1 MQAVDDFNNLIHVDK
16 PTKCKLIVSSHN
28 YQNTPSIEELG
39 NLVAKLQSTGADIV
53 KFATTTIDITGVAR
67 VFHITANSQVSGV
80 SHACNEICK
89 LDLFFWLLLAYVVI

>member
-1 MQAVDDFNNLIHVDK
+1 MQAVDDFNNLIHGDK

-39 NLVAKLQSTGADIV
+39 NLVAKIQSTGADIV
-53 KFATTTIDITGVAR
+53 KFATTAVDITDVAR

-89 LDLFFWLLLAYVVI
+89 LDLFFSRFY